1 MERPG
6 GITRFAVTAEELS
19 HHGRGR
25 PLAGL
30 RSRSMRYTIL
40 LRFDSAGVCPVLLQE
55 DYEPLGGEEGVR
67 WRLVAQT
74 DECDE
79 AIRIVE
85 DLRRRREAG
94 ELL

>member
-1 MERPG
+1 
-6 GITRFAVTAEELS
+6 VTAEELS
-19 HHGRGR
+19 HHEGGR

-30 RSRSMRYTIL
+30 PSRMRYTIL
-40 LRFDSAGVCPVLLQE
+40 LRFDSTGVCPVLLQE

-74 DECDE
+74 DERGE

-85 DLRRRREAG
+85 ELRRRREAG
-94 ELL
+94 ELP